1 MSLYEVE
8 RLIHKLNVDP
18 TAVARYREA
27 PTAVLDEYTLDEAE
41 RAALTSGDV
50 AALWQMGVHPLLML
64 HYCRSQ
70 RIPMPEM
77 YGKIKPLAGQR
88 RLLSARS
95 R

>member
-18 TAVARYREA
+18 ALLARYRET

-41 RAALTSGDV
+41 RTALATGDA
-50 AALWQMGVHPLLML
+50 AALWRLGVHPLLML
-64 HYCRSQ
+64 HYTRAQ

-77 YGKIKPLAGQR
+77 YQQIKPLAGER
-88 RLLSARS
+88 RLLSARD